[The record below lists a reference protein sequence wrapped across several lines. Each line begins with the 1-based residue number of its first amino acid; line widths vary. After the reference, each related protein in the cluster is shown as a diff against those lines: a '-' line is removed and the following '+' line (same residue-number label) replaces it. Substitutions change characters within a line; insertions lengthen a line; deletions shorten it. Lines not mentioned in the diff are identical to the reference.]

1 MSYPLVTVTGVS
13 HPTDRP
19 RRRLPSVEETSA
31 GGVVVDRAQQPQVVA
46 LIARLNR
53 AGQVEWCLPKGHPE
67 GPETLEQAALREVA
81 EETGIRGRVLA
92 PLGSIDYWFSVPH
105 KRIHKV
111 VHHFLIE
118 AVGGE
123 LSIEGDPDAE
133 AIDVAWVAFG
143 ELDERLTFPNE
154 RRIAAAAA
162 EHLRQLD
169 TPVDN
174 KLTDP
179 V

>member
-1 MSYPLVTVTGVS
+1 MQAPEPISVVRLRSVT
-13 HPTDRP
+13 
-19 RRRLPSVEETSA
+19 
-31 GGVVVDRAQQPQVVA
+31 
-46 LIARLNR
+46 R